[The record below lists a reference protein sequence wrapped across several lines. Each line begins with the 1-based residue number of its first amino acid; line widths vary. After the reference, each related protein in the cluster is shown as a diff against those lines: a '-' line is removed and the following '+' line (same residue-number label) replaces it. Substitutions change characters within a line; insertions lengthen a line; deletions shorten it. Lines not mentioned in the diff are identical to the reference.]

1 MEGVVRY
8 FPDWWRRP
16 SPIKHLRSEPGQ
28 PELHTE
34 GNRFREWAA
43 NSLPLQARDC
53 AVLRQPHFSPDLH
66 GSVTPRCMI

>member
-1 MEGVVRY
+1 MEGVVRH

-34 GNRFREWAA
+34 GTAFGSGQPIRFLFRPRDALSSA
-43 NSLPLQARDC
+43 SLTSRQIC
-53 AVLRQPHFSPDLH
+53 MAV
-66 GSVTPRCMI
+66 